1 MSKIREDVIKRSA
14 ELLRLGATMLNE
26 VCPDC
31 KIPLFKLK
39 GGEILCPSC
48 NRKVIFV
55 KTDEEEKELLEM
67 LKASELE
74 ESISKKIDELKERM
88 LTTNDPEEMDKIA
101 RTISS
106 LIELKEKI
114 RHKKI

>member
-1 MSKIREDVIKRSA
+1 MREEVIKKGA
-14 ELLRLGATMLNE
+14 ELLRAGAAMLNE

-39 GGEILCPSC
+39 GGEIICPSC

-55 KTDEEEKELLEM
+55 KTDEEEKALLEM

-74 ESISKKIDELKERM
+74 EGISKKIEELKERM
-88 LTTNDPEEMDKIA
+88 LSARDPEEMDKIA

-106 LIELKEKI
+106 LIDLKEKL
-114 RHKKI
+114 RQRKA